1 MSMHYFQKKAAQKVA
16 LPPTSG
22 HKGFVRL
29 KYLAFP
35 LTLILICSFQ
45 PVKEAATR
53 SLSRSIG
60 IVSLR
65 DGKGCL
71 AIRNT
76 SDLTR
81 ARLRVVSLLGSSRAR
96 SARIGGRSEE
106 CTASASD
113 PAIRYWQVELS
124 AGAFPAGEFSAIGIL
139 NYSGQFHRDGTE
151 VSADL
156 DGDGRPEYLRSCT
169 SAEGIHFTIWTGAP
183 LKGRLRWHQYSYL
196 GYDVTPS
203 CTEAETKQPN

>member
-1 MSMHYFQKKAAQKVA
+1 MRHFQKKAAKKVA
-16 LPPTSG
+16 LPPTSS
-22 HKGFVRL
+22 L
-29 KYLAFP
+29 KDFIGLRNLVFL

-45 PVKEAATR
+45 PGKEAANR

-60 IVSLR
+60 VVTWQ

-81 ARLRVVSLLGSSRAR
+81 ARLRVVSLVGPTEAR
-96 SARIGGRSEE
+96 SATIGGRSEQ
-106 CTASASD
+106 CTASGSD
-113 PAIRYWQVELS
+113 PSIRSWQVKLS
-124 AGAFPAGEFSAIGIL
+124 VGAFPAGEFPAIGVL
-139 NYSGQFHRDGTE
+139 NYSGRFHKDGTE

-156 DGDGRPEYLRSCT
+156 DHDGSPEYLRSCT
-169 SAEGIHFTIWTGAP
+169 SAEGIHFTLWTGAP
-183 LKGRLRWHQYSYL
+183 LKGKLLWHQYSYL

-203 CTEAETKQPN
+203 CTEVETKQPD